1 MAGHSHW
8 AQVKHK
14 KANVDK
20 KKSQI
25 IGKLVNAILVS
36 ARENPNPETNPRL
49 RSAIE
54 KAKEFGVPQDI
65 IDKNIKKASGLL
77 EGSKLE
83 EVIIEGYGP
92 SGVALIVKSV
102 TDNKNRTIGE
112 IKNIFNRLGGK
123 VVEPG
128 SVLWLFKESGVI
140 KIKKEDFDEKII
152 DSLENLED
160 FREKDNEV
168 ELYFPVNFLYN
179 AKRKL
184 EEKGINILST
194 EIELIPN
201 NYVNINNEEKEK
213 VLKLIDELLDH
224 PDVSEV
230 FSNTID

>member
-14 KANVDK
+14 KASVDA

-25 IGKLVNAILVS
+25 IGKLVNAILIS
-36 ARENPNPETNPRL
+36 ARENPNPETNPKL

-54 KAKEFGVPQDI
+54 KAKEFGVSQDVI
-65 IDKNIKKASGLL
+65 EKNIKKASGLL

-83 EVIIEGYGP
+83 EVIVEGYGP
-92 SGVALIVKSV
+92 GGVALVVKSV

-128 SVLWLFKESGVI
+128 SVLWMFKEYGVI
-140 KIKKEDFDEKII
+140 KIKKENFDEKLIEEI
-152 DSLENLED
+152 ENLED
-160 FREKDNEV
+160 FKEKGDEI
-168 ELYFPVNFLYN
+168 ELYFPVSFLYE
-179 AKRKL
+179 AKKKI
-184 EEKGINILST
+184 EEKGIHILST

-201 NYVNINNEEKEK
+201 NYVNINNEGKEK
-213 VLKLIDELLDH
+213 VLKLIEELLDH
-224 PDVSEV
+224 PDVNEV
-230 FSNTID
+230 FSNTIE